1 MDLVKMCDVQL
12 VSVRGVAGVDED
24 LWLLKIAI
32 MMQLCRFH
40 HPPGVAGGSVR
51 VLKNCWIITVVRGLN
66 GCLVVREKK

>member
-40 HPPGVAGGSVR
+40 RSPGVAGGSVH
-51 VLKNCWIITVVRGLN
+51 VLKMAVRGLN
-66 GCLVVREKK
+66 GCLVAREKK